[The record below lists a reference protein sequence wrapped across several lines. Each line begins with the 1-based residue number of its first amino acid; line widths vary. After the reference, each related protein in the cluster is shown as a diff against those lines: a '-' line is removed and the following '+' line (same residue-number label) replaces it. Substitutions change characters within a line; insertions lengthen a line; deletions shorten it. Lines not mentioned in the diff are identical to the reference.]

1 MGAPMLNAWFK
12 KYLTESGQSI
22 VEISLITPILLAAL
36 YVPVDFGIAMYTAH
50 LTQNAVREATRIAVS
65 DPDPTKIP
73 FNSAARTAARNE
85 AISRL
90 PARLRSPTVTVNYYG
105 PATAT
110 CLQSVE
116 VIASGT
122 YDYFLYQVMHLV
134 GVSVDDTAPITR
146 SSRMWY
152 QFQPVTNTT
161 PACSVPS

>member
-1 MGAPMLNAWFK
+1 MLNHAWSK
-12 KYLTESGQSI
+12 KYLSQSGQSI

-65 DPDPTKIP
+65 DPAKNP
-73 FNSAARTAARNE
+73 FNSAASTATRNE
-85 AISRL
+85 ALGRL

-116 VIASGT
+116 VIATGT
-122 YDYFLYQVMHLV
+122 YDYFLYQLMHLV
-134 GVSVDDTAPITR
+134 GVPVGDTALITR

-152 QFQPVTNTT
+152 QFQPVTNAT

>member
-1 MGAPMLNAWFK
+1 MLNLAWFK
-12 KYLTESGQSI
+12 NYLSQSGQSI

-65 DPDPTKIP
+65 NPDPTKIP

-85 AISRL
+85 ALNRL
-90 PARLRSPTVTVNYYG
+90 PARLGSPTVTVNYYG

-116 VIASGT
+116 VIATGT
-122 YDYFLYQVMHLV
+122 YDYFLYQLMRLV
-134 GVSVDDTAPITR
+134 GVAVGNTATITR

-152 QFQPVTNTT
+152 QFQPITNST